1 MFSNNSQ
8 PLLFGLYMNWGGYP
22 TWVPY

>member
-8 PLLFGLYMNWGGYP
+8 PLLSGLYMNWGGYP

>member
-8 PLLFGLYMNWGGYP
+8 PLLSELYMNWGGYP

>member
-8 PLLFGLYMNWGGYP
+8 PLLSGLYMNWGGYT